1 MNNNYRQLS
10 YPLRSLYVSAL
21 YCVLQ
26 VYSSIIILQPI
37 FIFSVS
43 TLQNRTGLYWLVD
56 YFLDYP
62 FFFLIQFFLD
72 L

>member
-1 MNNNYRQLS
+1 MNNNYWRLS
-10 YPLRSLYVSAL
+10 YPFRFLYVSAL

-26 VYSSIIILQPI
+26 VYDSIIILQPI

-62 FFFLIQFFLD
+62 FLFLIQFFLD